1 MRKFLVSMLII
12 AAITVT
18 WLQSAVPCESCDGE
32 GISMLKQL
40 YPWCAVLFAI
50 LLLAAVRKKS
60 SLLVLLAGL
69 ALWYPL
75 SVGWHAICGHESY
88 ALILLPMSLPA
99 LLPLGIGYAYARKEA
114 DFILL
119 ILYFLALI
127 PAVLYSA

>member
-1 MRKFLVSMLII
+1 MKWFSG
-12 AAITVT
+12 ITVAILAVT
-18 WLQSAVPCESCDGE
+18 GAWLLVASPEESCYPE
-32 GISMLKQL
+32 GIAELKQL

-60 SLLVLLAGL
+60 SILVLLAGL

-99 LLPLGIGYAYARKEA
+99 LLSLGIGYAYARKEA